1 MLFVDTPS
9 QQEFRALNAERA
21 DACVSIY
28 LPTTPLTA
36 DVGANRIEY
45 GNLVKEAL
53 RQLQE
58 NGFDKRRLVLIR
70 DSLDELGEDDEF
82 WRLQAHSLAVLAT
95 PDAIRTY
102 RLANRLGAI
111 VEVSDRF
118 HLKPLLRAITFPH
131 DAFVLAL
138 SENDVRL
145 IEVFADLPPAEIKV
159 PNLPK
164 DAASAAGKS
173 TLNDR
178 TYQGRV
184 HASEGQK
191 VRFAQYIR
199 KIDAAIR
206 PILVGTD
213 TPLVVAAAEP
223 LASMYRSISA
233 FPQLQTDAIKQSPD
247 RMSEAELAAAAR
259 PILDAAYAREIGK
272 FKSLY
277 EKRSSDR
284 RATGDLSDAAR
295 AATFGAVEALL
306 VDIDNTVAGVVD
318 EQTGA
323 ITFAKESGARSYGIV
338 DEIAGRALASGAR
351 VLGVRRA
358 DIPGGGDLAAIL
370 RFPL

>member
-1 MLFVDTPS
+1 MLYVDTPS
-9 QQEFRALNAERA
+9 QQEFRALNAVRA

-45 GNLVKEAL
+45 GNLVKKAL
-53 RQLQE
+53 HQLE
-58 NGFDKRRLVLIR
+58 ESGFDKRRLARIK

-95 PDAIRTY
+95 PDAIRTF
-102 RLANRLGAI
+102 RLANRLNAI

-118 HLKPLLRAITFPH
+118 HLKPLLRAIAFPH
-131 DAFVLAL
+131 EAFVLAL
-138 SENDVRL
+138 SENGVRL
-145 IEVFADLPPAEIKV
+145 VEVFADLPPVEIKV
-159 PNLPK
+159 PGLPK

-191 VRFAQYIR
+191 VRLGQYLR

-206 PILVGTD
+206 PILAGTEM
-213 TPLVVAAAEP
+213 PLVVAATEP
-223 LASMYRSISA
+223 LASLYHTLST
-233 FPQLQTDAIKQSPD
+233 FPQLQPDGIRQSPD

-259 PILDAAYAREIGK
+259 PILDAAYAREIGN

-277 EKRSSDR
+277 EKRSGDR

-295 AATFGAVEALL
+295 AATFGAVEMLL
-306 VDIDNTVAGVVD
+306 VDIDSTVHGTVD

-323 ITFAKESGARSYGIV
+323 IAFADKAGATSYGIV
-338 DEIAGRALASGAR
+338 DEIAGRALASGAK

-358 DIPGGGDLAAIL
+358 DIPGGGELAAVL
-370 RFPL
+370 RFAV